1 MKPRITLKGTLV
13 AAIVVVA
20 SLFPSLAHAQNGQEI
35 TASIEM
41 RPARLASRASLTN
54 MNGPARA
61 VAGVSSLHYG
71 ALLEIEAT
79 AIVGQS
85 G

>member
-1 MKPRITLKGTLV
+1 MNLSNSTKLTRATGTETTRH
-13 AAIVVVA
+13 AMSSRSGDTIGT
-20 SLFPSLAHAQNGQEI
+20 AHPTTTFWIGNV
-35 TASIEM
+35 
-41 RPARLASRASLTN
+41 R
-54 MNGPARA
+54 PARA